1 MPCRGM
7 KFPRVLDRFEQM
19 HPFVSSRA
27 FSTLDLDLEI
37 WLEGINEFC
46 EKSYEKSELKKESMN
61 FLILVC
67 LMNSN

>member
-1 MPCRGM
+1 MQRHEISSSTRS
-7 KFPRVLDRFEQM
+7 FRANAS
-19 HPFVSSRA
+19 VSSRA